1 MKRIPSSTTSIT
13 TSIFW
18 EENTCPNRDK
28 AVVLVKKNDLQEK
41 EKLKN
46 GWRWVPVHKN
56 HKILVPCDK
65 QGNPTPEG
73 EKKIQ
78 KFQEMYHTK

>member
-28 AVVLVKKNDLQEK
+28 AVALVKKNDLQEK

-46 GWRWVPVHKN
+46 GWR
-56 HKILVPCDK
+56 
-65 QGNPTPEG
+65 
-73 EKKIQ
+73 
-78 KFQEMYHTK
+78 